1 MNANSNQP
9 ANQDMSPADKRQ
21 RLARRIGAT
30 VFYVVAFGLHI
41 GLGLLGEYLNDLSG
55 SLAAE
60 LPFWVA
66 QFAIILVVVLPL
78 VAHLSKPNVRQEIK
92 ASSLWR
98 ISQAIRAGFAKPF
111 QSALDKLSGN

>member
-1 MNANSNQP
+1 MNDNSSQS
-9 ANQDMSPADKRQ
+9 ANQNMSPADKRQ

-30 VFYVVAFGLHI
+30 VFYVVAFGLLV

-60 LPFWVA
+60 LPFWIA
-66 QFAIILVVVLPL
+66 QFAIALVVVLPL
-78 VAHLSKPNVRQEIK
+78 VAHLSRPNVREEIK

-111 QSALDKLSGN
+111 QCALDRLAK